1 MKRSFVASAALLAL
15 LTAGAAWARGWTPV
29 VDTYG
34 SSRAQYL
41 GRDLPLAVDGPGR
54 LVKYA
59 PDLTRVFLANGQG
72 VQLPR
77 AGKQHRAA
85 HQQRYRQ
92 RSRVSTR
99 EQATIRDGDK
109 ATG

>member
-41 GRDLPLAVDGPGR
+41 GRDLEECRVLAQAAGGDAV
-54 LVKYA
+54 
-59 PDLTRVFLANGQG
+59 GQG
-72 VQLPR
+72 ARGAVRGGLVGAA
-77 AGKQHRAA
+77 AGGVTRGVGSANQSEAQFRQAYTNCLRNRGHR
-85 HQQRYRQ
+85 
-92 RSRVSTR
+92 VLN
-99 EQATIRDGDK
+99 
-109 ATG
+109 